1 MWLCPHAARAG
12 SCGASSVTVLKN
24 AATERKQADAE
35 AARQGYLIAGAHLP
49 FPGLGHVRTQGK
61 AYAWVPVNV
70 TIPR

>member
-1 MWLCPHAARAG
+1 M
-12 SCGASSVTVLKN
+12 LKN